1 MTVGEH
7 GELDVPG
14 LDLVRL
20 RAFLQDAAP
29 GLVGG
34 DLSASIIAGG
44 KSNLTYAVTDGTW
57 RWIVRRPPLGHVLAT
72 AHDMAREYR
81 VMSALQGTGVP
92 VPRMI
97 VLCEDPSVVG
107 APCYLMEHVDGRA
120 YRRAEELREIGP
132 ERTGQIARNMVDTL
146 LMLHEVDPGSI
157 GLADFGRPE
166 RFLERQVRRWKQ
178 QLEASQTRALPR
190 ADLLHARLAD
200 SIPAET
206 AAAIVHGDY
215 RLDNLLVGDG
225 DQEDA
230 DQDDAIAAVVDW
242 EMATIGDPLT
252 DVALL
257 YVYMRLARIG
267 VGNAIADAMCAPGF
281 LTADQALARYA
292 ERSPRDTTAMPFYL
306 GLAFFKLAV
315 IVEGIHRRFVEGKT
329 VGDGFSGVGA
339 LVDPL
344 IEEGIAA
351 MEGRP

>member
-1 MTVGEH
+1 MTTGERR
-7 GELDVPG
+7 GEGPPG
-14 LDLVRL
+14 LDLIRL
-20 RAFLQDAAP
+20 HAFLQDACP
-29 GLVGG
+29 GLVDGH
-34 DLSASIIAGG
+34 LSASLIAGG
-44 KSNLTYAVTDGTW
+44 KSNLTYAVTDGTA

-97 VLCEDPSVVG
+97 VLCEDPDVVG
-107 APCYLMEHVDGRA
+107 EPCYLMEHVVGHA
-120 YRRAEELREIGP
+120 YRQAEQLRPIG
-132 ERTGQIARNMVDTL
+132 ERRTGQIARNMVDTL
-146 LMLHEVDPGSI
+146 LTLHEVEPASV

-178 QLEASQTRALPR
+178 QLDASQTRALPR
-190 ADLLHARLAD
+190 AELLHDRLA
-200 SIPAET
+200 SSVPADT

-215 RLDNLLVGDG
+215 RLDNLLVD
-225 DQEDA
+225 D
-230 DQDDAIAAVVDW
+230 DDAIAAVVDW

-257 YVYMRLARIG
+257 YVYLRLARIG
-267 VGNAIADAMCAPGF
+267 VGNAIADAMAAPGF
-281 LTADQALARYA
+281 LTADEALARYA

-315 IVEGIHRRFVEGKT
+315 IVEGIHRRYVDGKT